1 MDHWSNSAQHS
12 CFHNQELQ
20 LNKWPH
26 LPWTLPYYPE
36 CSTCPRCF
44 KVQLLQFMPVYIT
57 LFMVL
62 VTGNTDTMGFNKDST
77 QEAACKM
84 WASVCWMDHF
94 QPLYCRFHQWKVAVK
109 YCKGFRNRK
118 GLGSLSV
125 PVRDEIMCAEP
136 LFYLLISYGSAL

>member
-12 CFHNQELQ
+12 CFCNQELQ

-26 LPWTLPYYPE
+26 LPWTLPYYRVFYLP
-36 CSTCPRCF
+36 
-44 KVQLLQFMPVYIT
+44 KVFQGAVAAIYACVRHF
-57 LFMVL
+57 FMVL
-62 VTGNTDTMGFNKDST
+62 VTGNTDTTAFNKDST

-109 YCKGFRNRK
+109 YCEGFRNRK
-118 GLGSLSV
+118 GLGSLFV